1 MQTWREASRH
11 DVQDQSWTRT
21 GMREKVFVYTRNHL
35 DDGAQS
41 SARRCLLQ
49 PGLQEEPPQGAEEVL
64 RGACRSLER

>member
-1 MQTWREASRH
+1 
-11 DVQDQSWTRT
+11 
-21 GMREKVFVYTRNHL
+21 MREKVFVYARNKL

-64 RGACRSLER
+64 RGVCRSLER